1 LSSSVS
7 LVRRL
12 LEQRCRLG
20 VVLRNPK
27 AKPVAP
33 GRAVLLV
40 GVRKR
45 RPGPAQPSRSLSRRG
60 VAVAV
65 AVARPRC
72 TLLRHS
78 Y

>member
-1 LSSSVS
+1 VT

-12 LEQRCRLG
+12 LIQRCRLG
-20 VVLRNPK
+20 VVLREP
-27 AKPVAP
+27 AEAMPVEITKV
-33 GRAVLLV
+33 GLHV
-40 GVRKR
+40 GVTLV
-45 RPGPAQPSRSLSRRG
+45 QRSLHDRFRRWG